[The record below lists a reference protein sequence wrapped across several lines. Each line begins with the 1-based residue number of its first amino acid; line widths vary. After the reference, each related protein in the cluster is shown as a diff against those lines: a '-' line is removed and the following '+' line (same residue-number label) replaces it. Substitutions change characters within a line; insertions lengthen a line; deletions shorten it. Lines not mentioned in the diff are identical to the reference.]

1 MGIDFG
7 GIGDAHSLGKE
18 GKKGAM
24 RIRERAGRMSVI
36 VALAALCLTI
46 QGEVLAQGPAGQPPM
61 PSFGE
66 RLMQMMPMLLM
77 VYVIFYILVIRPR
90 QSEEKAQQKFLEG
103 LKRGDPVITASG
115 LFGKIVSLDPGSIT
129 LEIAPTVKVRVERR
143 TVIKREESEQSSAQ

>member
-1 MGIDFG
+1 MRIDFG
-7 GIGDAHSLGKE
+7 GTGDAHFWGKE
-18 GKKGAM
+18 WKKGVM
-24 RIRERAGRMSVI
+24 RIREWAGRTSI
-36 VALAALCLTI
+36 RVALATLCLTI
-46 QGEVLAQGPAGQPPM
+46 QEEVLAQVPAGQPPM

-103 LKRGDPVITASG
+103 LKRGDQVITASG
-115 LFGKIVSLDPGSIT
+115 LFGRIVSIDPGSIT

-143 TVIKREESEQSSAQ
+143 TVIKREESEQSSAK